1 MCGEL
6 HLNIKNLL
14 NLTTAGHLAWEAI
27 LVPANHERKYPEKN
41 KFPQVLLVGRT
52 WCWWS
57 CLRPACPRRRHLSPR
72 SPASRSPSR
81 PRTHSS
87 RFHLQGPPAQ
97 VILHSFP
104 PLTVGGMEKK
114 RFHLEGESSEIRCY
128 KHRLHV
134 YGQIH
139 QPSWTIDLSRCVSKN
154 THFLNGLVFQRRN
167 F

>member
-1 MCGEL
+1 MCGES

-27 LVPANHERKYPEKN
+27 LVPTNHKRKYPEKN

-104 PLTVGGMEKK
+104 PLTDGGMEKK
-114 RFHLEGESSEIRCY
+114 GFTWRERAVKYDATSTAFMFMAKSISPAEQLICHAASP
-128 KHRLHV
+128 K
-134 YGQIH
+134 IH
-139 QPSWTIDLSRCVSKN
+139 I
-154 THFLNGLVFQRRN
+154 F
-167 F
+167 

>member
-1 MCGEL
+1 MCGES
-6 HLNIKNLL
+6 HQIIRNLL
-14 NLTTAGHLAWEAI
+14 NLTTAGHLSWEAI
-27 LVPANHERKYPEKN
+27 LVPANHKRKYPEKN
-41 KFPQVLLVGRT
+41 KSPQVLLVRRT

-57 CLRPACPRRRHLSPR
+57 CLRPAGPRRQHLSPR

-87 RFHLQGPPAQ
+87 RHHLQGPPAQ
-97 VILHSFP
+97 ILGSFP
-104 PLTVGGMEKK
+104 HSQMVGWKK
-114 RFHLEGESSEIRCY
+114 RIHLEREGSEIRCY

-154 THFLNGLVFQRRN
+154 IHFLSGLVFQRRN
-167 F
+167 L